1 MFSPTQRHDRPPFLS
16 LSGLREALSRGL
28 FVGFAG
34 SLLVIAGGT
43 LFIGW
48 GYFIASPEAQAEH
61 ELHGLL
67 GAGAPLGVALG
78 FLGAGLM
85 LVMLLYTVR
94 KYLARVAWLGPVPA
108 WLRFH
113 IVCGVMGPVMV
124 LLHAGVSLPRGLVAV
139 AFWCMV
145 LVALSGGF
153 GRYVYSFFPRS
164 AAGRHTDLA
173 RSREAL
179 AALRGRLVES
189 TASVRGAQ
197 VAALVHLARDLTQ
210 DASSLGDLIRLDRE
224 VRRRKRKVVKLL
236 ADLPLEPAQRDEA
249 KELIFG
255 QLGVGRALATWDV
268 SRKFFRYWHLFHQPL
283 ARAMYLLIGVHV
295 GTSLFFGG
303 AYQSLLQLF
312 P

>member
-1 MFSPTQRHDRPPFLS
+1 MNIPPKSPDRTLFFASAPLLKVVS
-16 LSGLREALSRGL
+16 TGL

-34 SLLVIAGGT
+34 SLLATAGGT

-48 GYFIASPEAQAEH
+48 GYFLASPEAQSEH
-61 ELHGLL
+61 ELHSLL

-78 FLGAGLM
+78 FLGTALM
-85 LVMLLYTVR
+85 LAMLLYTVR
-94 KYLARVAWLGPVPA
+94 KYLARVEWLGPLPA

-113 IVCGVMGPVMV
+113 IVCGVMGPVMI
-124 LLHAGVSLPRGLVAV
+124 LLHAGLSLPRGLVAV

-153 GRYVYSFFPRS
+153 GRYIYSFFPRS
-164 AAGRHTDLA
+164 AAGRHTDLT

-197 VAALVHLARDLTQ
+197 IGALVHLARDLEQ
-210 DASSLGDLIRLDRE
+210 DVGGLGDLVRLDRE
-224 VRRRKRKVVKLL
+224 VRRRKRKVVGLL
-236 ADLPLEPAQRDEA
+236 AELALEPTQREEA

-255 QLGVGRALATWDV
+255 QLGVGRSLATWEV

-283 ARAMYLLIGVHV
+283 ARAMYLLIAVHV
-295 GTSLFFGG
+295 GTSLLFGG
-303 AYQSLLQLF
+303 AVQNLLQLF